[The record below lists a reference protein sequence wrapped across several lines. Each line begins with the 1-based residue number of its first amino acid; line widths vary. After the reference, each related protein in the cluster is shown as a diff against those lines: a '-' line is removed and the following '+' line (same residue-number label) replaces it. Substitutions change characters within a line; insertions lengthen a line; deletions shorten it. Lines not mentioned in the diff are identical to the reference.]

1 MERLGWRLRLLGIT
15 PDSLEKITGIK
26 ERRMWEKGTT
36 GVKVRRRAKAPRTV
50 QSAGC

>member
-15 PDSLEKITGIK
+15 SDSLEKMTGIK

-36 GVKVRRRAKAPRTV
+36 GVKVGCRIEAP
-50 QSAGC
+50 